1 MLYRRFGKRI
11 MDMVCALI
19 AFLILYIVMLL
30 LALLVKKNLGS
41 PVLFKQ
47 KRIGKDERVF
57 TLYKFRTMKEE
68 RDKNGTFLTEEE
80 RLTRFGRFLRSTS
93 LDELPELLNIF
104 KGDMSFIGP
113 RPLLTRYL
121 PFYTEEERKR
131 HSVRPGLSGL
141 AQIKGRNAVGWSQRF
156 QYDLDYVNNI
166 TFIKDVKLFVLSIIT
181 AIRRNNV
188 LIGST
193 KIIED
198 LDIERG
204 GEMKPNCKQEEV
216 NKEQISNIKNKS

>member
-1 MLYRRFGKRI
+1 